1 MTGSKLDVLRLPE
14 TLPIFPLSGALLLP
28 GGRLPL
34 NVFEARY
41 LAMTDDALA
50 GDRMIGMI
58 QPADPESAEFNPPLQ
73 KTGCAG
79 RITAFMEEGS
89 RYLITLTG
97 ICRFD
102 VASEQPTERGYRR
115 AVPDWRA
122 WAGDFETDEV
132 KLDRPRLVAG
142 FKRLFQRHGIETDW
156 KAIEQAPDAR
166 LVSLLAMIAPFG
178 PVEKQG
184 LLLARTTA
192 DRAKLLIG
200 LVEMALAEVPAELR
214 H

>member
-115 AVPDWRA
+115 AVHDWRA

-132 KLDRPRLVAG
+132 K
-142 FKRLFQRHGIETDW
+142 
-156 KAIEQAPDAR
+156 
-166 LVSLLAMIAPFG
+166 
-178 PVEKQG
+178 
-184 LLLARTTA
+184 
-192 DRAKLLIG
+192 
-200 LVEMALAEVPAELR
+200 
-214 H
+214 